1 MSSVL
6 VAQVY
11 LFYGPR
17 KSNFFRDFTQYRS
30 YFAVQLFT
38 SKTQTNLWI
47 NDLDILTLTSSQQV
61 YWQKV
66 YK

>member
-47 NDLDILTLTSSQQV
+47 NDLDFDLDIFQAGLLAESL
-61 YWQKV
+61 
-66 YK
+66 